1 MTNDR
6 AVSPVF
12 AYTLTLGVTAL
23 LITGLVMASGG
34 YVEEQRERTIENQL
48 YVVGHQI
55 SADVAAADRLV
66 RSDDQTSVHITREVP
81 NSIVGSTYTVHV
93 RKDPLASSSEYYLE
107 LNSTD
112 HDVSARVAI
121 SSLTEVEESSVGG
134 GEVAVVYDES
144 TETLEVTNA

>member
-1 MTNDR
+1 MTDDR

-23 LITGLVMASGG
+23 LITGLLISSGG

-48 YVVGHQI
+48 YVVGHQL

-66 RSDDQTSVHITREVP
+66 RSDDQSSVRITREVP
-81 NSIVGSTYTVHV
+81 KSIVGSTYTIHV
-93 RKDPLASSSEYYLE
+93 RADPLASDSEYYLE

-112 HDVSARVAI
+112 HDVSARVAVA
-121 SSLTEVEESSVGG
+121 SLTDVEESSVGG
-134 GEVAVVYDES
+134 GEVVVEYDES
-144 TETLEVTNA
+144 SGTLEVSNA